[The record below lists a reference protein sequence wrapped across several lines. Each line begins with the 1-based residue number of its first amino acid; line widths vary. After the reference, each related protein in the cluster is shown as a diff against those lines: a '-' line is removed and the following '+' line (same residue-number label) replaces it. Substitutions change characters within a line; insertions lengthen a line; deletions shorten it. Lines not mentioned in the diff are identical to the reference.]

1 MGAVADGDVENEH
14 CCGDVVVVKIDAVP
28 VHEAAVA
35 GNPVAVAVVVAGMQE
50 KLMAQDSLFCF
61 LFDLQFL
68 SLFPAVLYQFQFP
81 TILFQYLFL
90 LHMSRDRRYR

>member
-14 CCGDVVVVKIDAVP
+14 CCGDVVVVKVDADIVD
-28 VHEAAVA
+28 EDALA
-35 GNPVAVAVVVAGMQE
+35 VAVAVAGLQE
-50 KLMAQDSLFCF
+50 KLTAQDSLSCF